1 MPKEKQIIQ
10 WSTEAEL
17 AFVQALG
24 THRPGAPCAPEAVPL
39 PERLTLLRQYQAAM
53 RRRTRWGAI
62 DPATLGAEVARL
74 ITTLEQ
80 RCPRPEAA

>member
-1 MPKEKQIIQ
+1 MPQEKQGIA

-17 AFVQALG
+17 AFVRALG
-24 THRPGAPCAPEAVPL
+24 THRLGAPRTPDAVPL

-53 RRRTRWGAI
+53 QRRTRWGAI
-62 DPATLGAEVARL
+62 DPATIGAEVARL

-80 RCPRPEAA
+80 RCARSEAA